1 MIVLRAIGAFF
12 AKIWRWIK
20 QTAWVQPLLIVGL
33 IFGVMFSI
41 KPIYNAIKN
50 ASAKAASTDVYYRQ
64 FQKSLKGGENSV
76 AYKLTNKIYESMQDS
91 TKKWNGSEFGLG
103 DKFFLMYVAEDCD
116 KCASAKGGFEYLQD
130 NFSGIYKPEAK
141 FGQTFGLATIYT
153 DEVMTDGSDKD
164 KTAFIQYLEH
174 FEKFFEVV
182 GGGIYDSPFH
192 INGGISDDDIAAI
205 EQADPDTFLTPTI
218 FLVDFTKDNTDPQ
231 PGINDV
237 FVGVEESGTSSN
249 ADANKAQF
257 LYEAW
262 TKDGKFKR
270 S

>member
-12 AKIWRWIK
+12 AKIWHWIK

-50 ASAKAASTDVYYRQ
+50 ASAKSASNEVYYRQ
-64 FQKSLKGGENSV
+64 FQQSLKGGENSP
-76 AYKLTNKIYESMQDS
+76 AYKLTEKIYTCMQD
-91 TKKWNGSEFGLG
+91 TNQKWDGKEFGLG
-103 DKFFLMYVAEDCD
+103 DKFFLMYVAQDCD
-116 KCASAKGGFEYLQD
+116 KCNSARGGFEYLQN
-130 NFSGIYKPEAK
+130 NFDGIFKPDAK
-141 FGQTFGLATIYT
+141 FGTTFSMATIFT
-153 DEVMTDGSDKD
+153 DEVMTDGSDENQ
-164 KTAFIQYLEH
+164 TAFIQYLQH

-182 GGGIYDSPFH
+182 GGGIYDSPYH
-192 INGGISDDDIAAI
+192 INGGISDDDIASI
-205 EQADPDTFLTPTI
+205 EMADPDTFLTPTI
-218 FLVDFTKDNTDPQ
+218 FLVDFTSQNTDPQ

-237 FVGVEESGTSSN
+237 FVGIEESGTSSN

-257 LYEAW
+257 LFEAW

-270 S
+270 L